1 MRGDE
6 IRFERKGMLEAS
18 DMHMKAAAAA
28 TITRTATTCAN
39 AQHENKT
46 ECTTGKISE
55 SKAVGIN
62 AA

>member
-1 MRGDE
+1 
-6 IRFERKGMLEAS
+6 MLEAS

-28 TITRTATTCAN
+28 TITRTATTRAN

-62 AA
+62 AAQ